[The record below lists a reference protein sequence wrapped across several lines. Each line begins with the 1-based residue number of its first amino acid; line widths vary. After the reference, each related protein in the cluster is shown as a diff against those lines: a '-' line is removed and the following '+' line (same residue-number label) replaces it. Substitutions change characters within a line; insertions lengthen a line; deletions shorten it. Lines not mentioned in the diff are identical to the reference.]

1 MVEKFKQLS
10 LIVLLVEIIF
20 SSDLYAQSF
29 KEKLKQ
35 AVKQEYN
42 SAKQRYNS
50 RNQYRNNSYRYNNN
64 SKQYQNN
71 SIQYNSKNK
80 QKDSNNIENKAK
92 SQDEAVLTVFG
103 FGKTKDEATR
113 KALRSAIEQAFGAFV
128 SSNTQL
134 LNDSL
139 VSDEIATVSSGNIKH
154 YEYISEQKY
163 ENGYSVS
170 LKATVSINKLIHYA
184 ESKGSEI
191 EFGGDTF
198 AMNIAMYELNKNNEA
213 SVINHV
219 FQEVVNQIPHLYEY
233 KLSSSNPQKN
243 EDGKWEIPISVTVY
257 TNNSTQDLLLDK
269 LNAIA
274 LTKDEYNEYKN
285 IGLGNGTILSLTEES
300 SDTETV
306 FEMKRKT
313 ITEPDNMGF
322 GGTIEK
328 TTFEKIPKTVFK
340 TYKKQYYFRNDE
352 ELFIRFTNS
361 LIIEAIYQTIAFKI
375 TDSLKE
381 YSINIAKKSD
391 FYDVF
396 SKSASVNGTVYK
408 SAYKLSNKYC
418 DSSLRIDEYN
428 INPFDWFVNKQ
439 EILFSQLLMK
449 RSKSEVAKFKMS
461 LIYNSLDE
469 IKRIKKIN
477 IIPTHKSFV
486 ELKDEQ

>member
-113 KALRSAIEQAFGAFV
+113 IALRSAIEQAFGAFV

-170 LKATVSINKLIHYA
+170 LKATVSINKLIRYA

-198 AMNIAMYELNKNNEA
+198 AMNIAMYELNKKNEE
-213 SVINHV
+213 SVINHL
-219 FQEVVNQIPHLYEY
+219 FQEIVRQVPYLYDY
-233 KLSSSNPQKN
+233 NISASNPKKN
-243 EDGKWEIPISVTVY
+243 SKGKWEIPITVTIY
-257 TNNSTQDLLLDK
+257 TNKNANNIYDLILNTFNSISLSQ
-269 LNAIA
+269 
-274 LTKDEYNEYKN
+274 KDFSEYRNNYNIKDGSTMTLSEY
-285 IGLGNGTILSLTEES
+285 IDVGNDNLKHNDYS
-300 SDTETV
+300 SD
-306 FEMKRKT
+306 KT
-313 ITEPDNMGF
+313 F
-322 GGTIEK
+322 
-328 TTFEKIPKTVFK
+328 
-340 TYKKQYYFRNDE
+340 YFRNDKT
-352 ELFIRFTNS
+352 LLIQFTNS
-361 LIIEAIYQTIAFKI
+361 FLVEAFYQTIAFKI
-375 TDSLKE
+375 TDNLRE
-381 YSINIAKKSD
+381 YIININNKRD
-391 FYDVF
+391 FANVF
-396 SKSASVNGTVYK
+396 LNPYGKTTE
-408 SAYKLSNKYC
+408 KLKKYC
-418 DSSLRIDEYN
+418 NSYYQIEDFPTCQIEMGRDIESSLFSHFAFNREGTKI
-428 INPFDWFVNKQ
+428 I
-439 EILFSQLLMK
+439 EIRMK
-449 RSKSEVAKFKMS
+449 I
-461 LIYNSLDE
+461 IYDSLDE
-469 IKRIKKIN
+469 IKKIN
-477 IIPTHKSFV
+477 NFNILPTHKSIL
-486 ELKDEQ
+486 ELKDE

>member
-71 SIQYNSKNK
+71 STQYNSKNK

-113 KALRSAIEQAFGAFV
+113 IALRSAIEQAFGAFV

-198 AMNIAMYELNKNNEA
+198 AMNIAMYELNKKNEESA
-213 SVINHV
+213 INHL
-219 FQEVVNQIPHLYEY
+219 FQEIVRQVPYLYDY
-233 KLSSSNPQKN
+233 NISASNPKKN
-243 EDGKWEIPISVTVY
+243 PKGKWEIPITVTIY
-257 TNNSTQDLLLDK
+257 TNKNANNIYDLILNTFNSISLSQ
-269 LNAIA
+269 
-274 LTKDEYNEYKN
+274 KDFSEYRNNYNIKDGSTMTLSEY
-285 IGLGNGTILSLTEES
+285 IDVGNDNLKHNDYS
-300 SDTETV
+300 SD
-306 FEMKRKT
+306 KT
-313 ITEPDNMGF
+313 F
-322 GGTIEK
+322 
-328 TTFEKIPKTVFK
+328 
-340 TYKKQYYFRNDE
+340 YFRNDKT
-352 ELFIRFTNS
+352 LLIQFTNS
-361 LIIEAIYQTIAFKI
+361 FLVEAFYQTIAFKI
-375 TDSLKE
+375 TDNLRE
-381 YSINIAKKSD
+381 YIININNKRD
-391 FYDVF
+391 FANVF
-396 SKSASVNGTVYK
+396 LNPYGKTTE
-408 SAYKLSNKYC
+408 KLKKYC
-418 DSSLRIDEYN
+418 NSYYQIEDFPTCQIEMGRDIESSLFSHFAFNREGTKI
-428 INPFDWFVNKQ
+428 I
-439 EILFSQLLMK
+439 EIRMK
-449 RSKSEVAKFKMS
+449 I
-461 LIYNSLDE
+461 IYDSLDE
-469 IKRIKKIN
+469 IKKIN
-477 IIPTHKSFV
+477 NFNISPTHKSIL
-486 ELKDEQ
+486 ELKDE